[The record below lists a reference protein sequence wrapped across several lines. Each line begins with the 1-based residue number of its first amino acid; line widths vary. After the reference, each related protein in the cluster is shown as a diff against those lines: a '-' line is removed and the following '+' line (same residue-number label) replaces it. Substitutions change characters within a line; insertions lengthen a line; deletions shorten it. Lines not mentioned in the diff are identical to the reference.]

1 MVVVIVVVV
10 VVVVLSTVLLSSQN
24 NKFLTKCN
32 YIDVNSFLVFRTKV
46 TVNIGLKE
54 VVKMVTSILLI
65 ICICYKPERI
75 RIFLSFPTTQA
86 KSVWV
91 CKYKF

>member
-1 MVVVIVVVV
+1 MVVVVIVVVV

-46 TVNIGLKE
+46 RIEKIN
-54 VVKMVTSILLI
+54 
-65 ICICYKPERI
+65 ICIK
-75 RIFLSFPTTQA
+75 
-86 KSVWV
+86 
-91 CKYKF
+91 

>member
-1 MVVVIVVVV
+1 MVVVVIVVVV

-54 VVKMVTSILLI
+54 VVNGIKHRQCVLLI
-65 ICICYKPERI
+65 Y
-75 RIFLSFPTTQA
+75 
-86 KSVWV
+86 SV
-91 CKYKF
+91 